1 MKPLPRPSPGSR
13 VERGLRALDRV
24 SERGLLW
31 GAVTAVLLA
40 GHGPW
45 RRAGVRG
52 ALAAVATSTVV
63 HAVAKPLL
71 PRVHPHAARFPSAHA
86 ASAAAYTAG
95 AALESRGLGAAL
107 VPVSLAVTG
116 ARVALGDRRPLEVGA
131 GAVLGVG
138 IAALTT
144 RWWPA
149 VDHHPAR
156 ARPAR
161 HAPALGDGAG
171 LIMVANASAGT
182 PGPLEA
188 LLPGE
193 DDAGDDRSAAL
204 AEIDDVLPR
213 AQVVVPTPGV
223 DFVVEV
229 EEALR
234 RPAVDGEPPR
244 AVGVAGGD
252 GSVAA
257 LAGVAQR
264 HGLPLVVL
272 PEGTLNHFARDVG
285 ITDTPSALRAARDG
299 DAVLVDIGLVDTA
312 AAGSPA
318 SPVAFV
324 NTASLGGYP
333 DMVQLREQWEDRLGK
348 WPSAALALVRVLAEA
363 TPLEVELDGDR
374 KTLWILF
381 VGNGAYR
388 PTGMAPVF
396 RPSLDARVLDLR
408 YLRADMPFSR
418 TRFVAAVLAGTLL
431 RSRVYVAE
439 RRDRLDVRVLG
450 DPVGL
455 ATDGEIQPDATH
467 FSFRVAPRPVSVY
480 RPPDQLDG

>member
-1 MKPLPRPSPGSR
+1 VRPLPRPTAGSR
-13 VERGLRALDRV
+13 TERVLRGLDRV
-24 SERGLLW
+24 SERGMLW

-40 GHGPW
+40 GHGPG

-63 HAVAKPLL
+63 DGAAKPLL
-71 PRVHPHAARFPSAHA
+71 PRVHPEASRFPSAHA
-86 ASAAAYTAG
+86 ATAAAFTAG
-95 AALESRGLGAAL
+95 ASLESRGVGAAL
-107 VPVSLAVTG
+107 VPAFLSVTG
-116 ARVALGDRRPLEVGA
+116 ARVALGERRALEAGA

-138 IAALTT
+138 IALLTT

-149 VDHHPAR
+149 VGHHPAR

-171 LIMVANASAGT
+171 LVLVANVSAGT
-182 PGPLEA
+182 PGPLES

-193 DDAGDDRSAAL
+193 SDGDDDRPSAL
-204 AEIDDVLPR
+204 AHIEAILPR
-213 AQVVVPTPGV
+213 AQVLVPEPGV
-223 DFVVEV
+223 DVVVEM
-229 EEALR
+229 EQALQ
-234 RPAVDGEPPR
+234 RPAADGELPR

-257 LAGVAQR
+257 IAGVAQR

-299 DAVLVDIGLVDTA
+299 HAVLVDVGLVDTA

-318 SPVAFV
+318 APMAFV

-348 WPSAALALVRVLAEA
+348 WPSAALALMRVLAEA
-363 TPLEVELDGDR
+363 TPLEVELDGSR
-374 KTLWILF
+374 RTVWILF

-396 RPSLDARVLDLR
+396 RPSLDARVLDVR
-408 YLRADMPFSR
+408 YLRADLPFSR

-431 RSRVYVAE
+431 RSRVYVA
-439 RRDRLDVRVLG
+439 RRLDRLDVQVLG

-455 ATDGEIQPDATH
+455 ATDGEVQPDATR
-467 FSFRVAPRPVSVY
+467 FAFRIAPRPVPVY
-480 RPPDQLDG
+480 RPQDEG